1 MAEPNSEKWQFSFGL
16 YFLYW
21 TKYIPQL
28 CINETWIRICICRCT
43 ERIWNVWIYPAI
55 KWRISDMKCFCC
67 LLYVWIFES
76 PYLLYIYRPHL
87 YPIFY
92 FGNRMFAIKFITF
105 QVNKKIILTN
115 YFRKSLCTCVLHKCR
130 KTLLKVFLC
139 NNPWSVF
146 FDIKNFFSQELHFS
160 FLYFVIRKVCRSEYN
175 VRYRISSCLF
185 NEIYDI
191 VFIILPFTFF
201 GTLQPRV
208 DKLTWELDLFAIQL
222 FLW

>member
-1 MAEPNSEKWQFSFGL
+1 MSRYLRVHICSIYIEHIYNP
-16 YFLYW
+16 YFILDN
-21 TKYIPQL
+21 L
-28 CINETWIRICICRCT
+28 
-43 ERIWNVWIYPAI
+43 
-55 KWRISDMKCFCC
+55 
-67 LLYVWIFES
+67 
-76 PYLLYIYRPHL
+76 
-87 YPIFY
+87 
-92 FGNRMFAIKFITF
+92 TF

-191 VFIILPFTFF
+191 SFIILPFTFF

-208 DKLTWELDLFAIQL
+208 DKLTWELDLFTIVFMIDCAIATHWYTNDWDDRNIFCLNVLIIWKVFWISRMYLKTILYLEEVFFSQKQGGVEKQTIIWL
-222 FLW
+222 

>member
-1 MAEPNSEKWQFSFGL
+1 MSGYLRAH
-16 YFLYW
+16 
-21 TKYIPQL
+21 
-28 CINETWIRICICRCT
+28 IC
-43 ERIWNVWIYPAI
+43 
-55 KWRISDMKCFCC
+55 
-67 LLYVWIFES
+67 
-76 PYLLYIYRPHL
+76 YIYRPHL

-92 FGNRMFAIKFITF
+92 FGQTFEVNRMFAIKFITF

-191 VFIILPFTFF
+191 SFIILPFTFF

-208 DKLTWELDLFAIQL
+208 DKLTWELDLFTIVFMIDCAIATYTNDWDDRNIFCLNVLIIWKVFWISRMYLKTILYLEEVFFSQKQGGVEKQTIIWL
-222 FLW
+222 

>member
-1 MAEPNSEKWQFSFGL
+1 MSRYL
-16 YFLYW
+16 RVHLCFLY
-21 TKYIPQL
+21 I
-28 CINETWIRICICRCT
+28 EH
-43 ERIWNVWIYPAI
+43 IY
-55 KWRISDMKCFCC
+55 
-67 LLYVWIFES
+67 S
-76 PYLLYIYRPHL
+76 PY
-87 YPIFY
+87 
-92 FGNRMFAIKFITF
+92 FILDNLTF

-191 VFIILPFTFF
+191 SFIILPFTFF

-208 DKLTWELDLFAIQL
+208 DKLTWELDLFTIVFMIDCAIATNIDTQMIGMIEIS
-222 FLW
+222 FVWTY